1 MGELTVIILTFNEA
15 RHIARAIDSVSAFAA
30 QVIVVDS
37 YSTDATVEL
46 AQAKGA
52 TVMQHPFVNQA
63 KQFQWA
69 LDHAAVASPW
79 LMRLD
84 ADEVVSPELGAEIAR
99 KLGTLPADVV
109 GINLRRRHI
118 WMGRW
123 VRHGGRY
130 PLLLLR
136 IWRRGHGRVE
146 DRAMDEH
153 LLVEGG
159 RTITFDADF
168 SDDNL
173 NDIGFFVDKHNKY
186 ASREAV
192 EVLKQRLGL
201 GVPDPGGDAAV
212 TARSTSWQTASKH
225 WFKQHVYNRIPFTLS
240 APAYFIWR
248 YVFQLGFL
256 DGRSGLI
263 YHFLQGCWYRFLV
276 GAKVMEFERAIAHLS
291 DRREIAAELSRLS
304 GQPVRAD

>member
-15 RHIARAIDSVSAFAA
+15 RHIARAIDSVKAFASN
-30 QVIVVDS
+30 VIVVDS
-37 YSTDATVEL
+37 YSTDSTVEI
-46 AQAKGA
+46 ASAKGA
-52 TVMQHPFVNQA
+52 TVLQHPFVNQA

-69 LDHAAVASPW
+69 LDTAQVTSPW

-84 ADEVVSPELGAEIAR
+84 ADEVVSGELGAEIAAR
-99 KLGTLPADVV
+99 LATLPPDVV
-109 GINLRRRHI
+109 GVNLRRRHI

-153 LLVEGG
+153 MLVSGG
-159 RTITFDADF
+159 STVTFDADF

-192 EVLKQRLGL
+192 EILKHRLGL
-201 GVPDPGGDAAV
+201 GVREATV

-225 WFKQHVYNRIPFTLS
+225 WLKQHVYNRVPFTLS
-240 APAYFIWR
+240 APAYFVWR

-256 DGRSGLI
+256 DGRSGLV
-263 YHFLQGCWYRFLV
+263 YHFLQGGWYRFLV
-276 GAKVMEFERAIAHLS
+276 GAKVMEFERAVAHLN
-291 DRREIAAELSRLS
+291 DKREIAAELSRLS
-304 GQPVRAD
+304 GQPVRAE